1 MKKRKLIAIMIFRR
15 DFRLHCNPAWSRCLR
30 WCADNSAAAAPC
42 FIFSD
47 RQIDKSRNPYY
58 SEKAY
63 SAMRAAL
70 GDLDRALKRKLSLFH
85 ARNGDPDTEVL
96 RSICDVHDVGAV
108 FFNSDVTPFAR
119 DRDESVALWCASRQ
133 IRCDGGAPGE
143 GYTLWP
149 AGSVLTK
156 SKGTVPKSF
165 SAFYSYTEKMS
176 LPSQAALDSPQK
188 SPVIK
193 IASTRPSSIPDHKI
207 LSTAASPVSADAAM
221 ERLKRGD
228 FDDYGSTRDDY
239 KLRTTRLSVHLKFGL
254 VDVADVMV
262 VARRRGIKDLA
273 RQLIWREFYYHLA
286 FGYPELLSAPNAH
299 VRPDRQK
306 IQWSIPDNKKA
317 DDWLK
322 GETGQALV
330 DRAMKLLGET
340 GYLHNRLRMVVA
352 SYFVRDMG
360 IDWRV
365 GERLFA
371 TKLIDYDP
379 AQNSGGWQSMD
390 AQRPKQEI
398 KATTQMK
405 KFGMPPQP

>member
-1 MKKRKLIAIMIFRR
+1 
-15 DFRLHCNPAWSRCLR
+15 LR
-30 WCADNSAAAAPC
+30 WCAENSAAAAPC

-47 RQIDKSRNPYY
+47 RQIDKSRNAYY

-63 SAMRAAL
+63 SAMTDAL
-70 GDLDRALKRKLSLFH
+70 DDLDRALNRKLSCFH

-96 RSICDVHDVGAV
+96 RSVCEAHDVGAV

-119 DRDESVALWCASRQ
+119 ARDESVELWCESRK

-165 SAFYSYTEKMS
+165 SAFYSYTEKRP
-176 LPSQAALDSPQK
+176 LPSRAALDSSQK
-188 SPVIK
+188 APIIK
-193 IASTRPSSIPDHKI
+193 IGSTRPPSVPDPSPSA
-207 LSTAASPVSADAAM
+207 STTTVGADSAM

-239 KLRTTRLSVHLKFGL
+239 KLRTTRLSVHLKFGRL
-254 VDVADVMV
+254 DVADVMAV
-262 VARRRGIKDLA
+262 SRSRGIKDLA
-273 RQLIWREFYYHLA
+273 RQLLWREFYYHLA
-286 FGYPELLSAPNAH
+286 FGYPQLLSAPNAH

-306 IQWSIPDNKKA
+306 IKWSLPDNKKA

-322 GETGQALV
+322 GETGQPLV
-330 DRAMKLLGET
+330 DRAMKILEET
-340 GYLHNRLRMVVA
+340 GYLHNRLRMIVA

-360 IDWRV
+360 MDWRV
-365 GERLFA
+365 GERLLA
-371 TKLIDYDP
+371 TKLTDYDP

-405 KFGMPPQP
+405 KFGMPPTHP

>member
-15 DFRLHCNPAWSRCLR
+15 DFRLHGNPAWSRCLR
-30 WCADNSAAAAPC
+30 WCSDNSAAAAPC

-47 RQIDKSRNPYY
+47 RQIDQSRNPYY

-63 SAMRAAL
+63 SAMRDAL
-70 GDLDRALKRKLSLFH
+70 DDLDRSLNRKLSLFH
-85 ARNGDPDTEVL
+85 ARNGDPDTVVL
-96 RSICDVHDVGAV
+96 RSICDSHDVGAV

-119 DRDESVALWCASRQ
+119 TRDESVALWCASKQ

-165 SAFYSYTEKMS
+165 SAFYSYTEKMPI
-176 LPSQAALDSPQK
+176 PSRVSTENAQ
-188 SPVIK
+188 VIK
-193 IASTRPSSIPDHKI
+193 IDASRPSSVPVPNI
-207 LSTAASPVSADAAM
+207 LSGDSSPVSADATID
-221 ERLKRGD
+221 RLKRGE

-239 KLRTTRLSVHLKFGL
+239 KLRTTRMSVHLKFGL
-254 VDVADVMV
+254 LDVADVMT
-262 VARRRGIKDLA
+262 VARRRGINDLV
-273 RQLIWREFYYHLA
+273 RQLLWREFYYHLA
-286 FGYPELLSAPNAH
+286 FGYPQLLTAPNAH

-306 IQWSIPDNKKA
+306 IKWSTPDNKKVN
-317 DDWLK
+317 DWLK
-322 GETGQALV
+322 GETGQPLV
-330 DRAMKLLGET
+330 DKAMKLLGET

-360 IDWRV
+360 MDWRV

-398 KATTQMK
+398 KAATQMK